1 MQVTGCRVP
10 RLGVVTGYGLTTIA
24 RLVALVVTAAVL
36 MVVMGGAA
44 AADDWRQ
51 AIGSRQWSFPRDHG
65 NHPEYRTEWWY
76 VTGNLRDA
84 AGKRYGYQ
92 LTFFRQGIRLSVGE
106 GGNAWSIRDV
116 YLAHFAI
123 SDVAGS
129 RFFHSERASRR
140 GPELAG
146 AREGTM
152 DVWLLNWS
160 MRQEGEAVN
169 LYARDGEK
177 ELKLRLLSRKP
188 MVFHGKNG
196 LSQKGPAPGQAS
208 YYYSYTNMETS
219 GTITV
224 PGGAPVVVTGSSWF
238 DHEFGSNQL
247 TADQVG
253 WDWFALRLSDG
264 REVMLY
270 VLRRK
275 DGSVEPA
282 SSGTIVDKD
291 GRSRHLPLSD
301 VSIEVLERWK
311 SPKSGGTYP
320 GKWRIN
326 VKTGDL
332 DITVTPLFAN
342 QELITGRSTG
352 ITYWEGAVGAR
363 GKSGGRD
370 VTGEGYV
377 ELTGYAGS
385 LGGVF

>member
-1 MQVTGCRVP
+1 MRA
-10 RLGVVTGYGLTTIA
+10 LTIA
-24 RLVALVVTAAVL
+24 VAVL
-36 MVVMGGAA
+36 MLLAGGAA
-44 AADDWRQ
+44 AADEWKQ
-51 AIGSRQWSFPRDHG
+51 AIGPWQWSFPRDHG

-76 VTGNLRDA
+76 FTGNLRDA

-140 GPELAG
+140 GPGLAG

-152 DVWLLNWS
+152 DVRLLNWWV
-160 MRQEGEAVN
+160 RQEGEAVN

-196 LSQKGPAPGQAS
+196 LSRKGPAPGQAS

-219 GTITV
+219 GTIALS
-224 PGGAPVVVTGSSWF
+224 GGAPLVVTGSTWF

-282 SSGTIVDKD
+282 SSGTVVEKD
-291 GRSRHLPLSD
+291 GKGRHLPISE
-301 VSIEVLERWK
+301 VSIEVLGRWR

-320 GKWRIN
+320 AKWRIV

-332 DITVTPLFAN
+332 DITVMPLIAN

-352 ITYWEGAVGAR
+352 ITYWEGVVAAR